1 MGRVIR
7 VTGTGS
13 RTGTKGVARADRE
26 QQILEVA
33 GRVFGEHGF
42 AATSVADVAR
52 EAGISK
58 PLIYNY
64 FGSKEGLF
72 ERCLREAS
80 GLLIGEI
87 ERSAA
92 LGVVGLARAVATL
105 DGVFRVLDGRTWV
118 WRVANDPTAPAAD
131 APGELM
137 GAYRRR
143 IEELGREGVGEL
155 LALSGDDDALDL
167 DAMTAV
173 WSSVFGSLVT
183 WWCDHPGM
191 APGEMRARCERLFGA
206 VFGFAP
212 HA

>member
-1 MGRVIR
+1 MTSSPRR
-7 VTGTGS
+7 S
-13 RTGTKGVARADRE
+13 GTKGVARADRE

-33 GRVFGEHGF
+33 GRVFGERGF
-42 AATSVADVAR
+42 AATSVADVAH

-80 GLLIGEI
+80 SLLIGEI
-87 ERSAA
+87 ERTAA

-105 DGVFRVLDGRTWV
+105 DGVFRVLDGRTWA
-118 WRVANDPTAPAAD
+118 WRVATDPTAPLAD
-131 APGELM
+131 GPGELM

-143 IEELGREGVGEL
+143 LEELAREGVGEL

-167 DAMTAV
+167 DAMTTV
-173 WSSVFGSLVT
+173 WGTVFGSLVT

-191 APGEMRARCERLFGA
+191 APDEMSARCERLFGA
-206 VFGFAP
+206 VFGAVP
-212 HA
+212 SS